1 MARSNNMK
9 RNINKILAI
18 VIYTL
23 GCLCVAYF
31 TMFALIGGRHVANP
45 DAMIPYTDFDR
56 GTIFLALGCIPMV
69 ISCIA
74 IIKSFKIEKR
84 SKRILVMIP
93 GFITVIPF
101 VVYTVLVAMM
111 IFLGMMEA
119 NGVR

>member
-1 MARSNNMK
+1 MDKSNDMK
-9 RNINKILAI
+9 LNKILAI

-31 TMFALIGGRHVANP
+31 AMLALIGGRNIANP
-45 DAMIPYTDFDR
+45 DAMLPYTDFDR
-56 GTIFLALGCIPMV
+56 GTMILALGCIPMV

-84 SKRILVMIP
+84 IKRILVMIP

-101 VVYTVLVAMM
+101 VVYAVFFIIFM
-111 IFLGMMEA
+111 FLGMLDA
-119 NGVR
+119 TGLR

>member
-1 MARSNNMK
+1 MDKSNDMK
-9 RNINKILAI
+9 LNKILAI

-84 SKRILVMIP
+84 SKRILGMIP

-101 VVYTVLVAMM
+101 VVYAVFFIIFM
-111 IFLGMMEA
+111 FLGMLDA
-119 NGVR
+119 TGLR